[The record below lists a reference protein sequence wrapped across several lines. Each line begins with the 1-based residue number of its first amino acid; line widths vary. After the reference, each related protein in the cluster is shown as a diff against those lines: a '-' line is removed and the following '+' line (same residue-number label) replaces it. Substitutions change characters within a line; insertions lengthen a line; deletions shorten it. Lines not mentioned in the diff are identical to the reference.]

1 MRYSAIKE
9 TGAGGD
15 RERDAGRSDVG
26 GAEERGHRATIW
38 QDNSGGERGA
48 ANVRG
53 CVLRVL
59 LKERGQREQ
68 PKGQP

>member
-26 GAEERGHRATIW
+26 GTEERGHRATI
-38 QDNSGGERGA
+38 
-48 ANVRG
+48 
-53 CVLRVL
+53 
-59 LKERGQREQ
+59 
-68 PKGQP
+68 